1 MTRGEVEMKRAFYL
15 LAAALL
21 AVVLAGIAVFGEG
34 IVRTH
39 GGDVLVVVWM
49 YLVLRALFL
58 LPKSTTALM
67 ALVVA
72 FAVEVG
78 QLLDLA
84 GMLGLAETRGGRLAL
99 GSTFDILDLLAY
111 SVGALLAVLFDRT
124 KDQA

>member
-1 MTRGEVEMKRAFYL
+1 MKRAFYL
-15 LAAALL
+15 LTAALL

-67 ALVVA
+67 ALVIA

-78 QLLDLA
+78 QLFDLA
-84 GMLGLAETRGGRLAL
+84 GLLGLAETRGGRLAL

-111 SVGALLAVLFDRT
+111 SVGALLAVLLDRT